1 MKSTGLYVSRLV
13 SFLSHQIREFQRGF
27 RDSLAESEALQP
39 GYARRVRTLLPIY
52 VVLVATMIG
61 TLLFGFSS
69 AQAAS
74 ADDVSKVVTCMQTH
88 TCKNVIARKTYG
100 EGFVGEQIVFRV
112 GGKRYT
118 LYWPG
123 SLWSDGGEVIPKE
136 KQWLAVW
143 VRPEGTAS
151 RELIET
157 CSDWALDGTANNG
170 ITGSPVSEL
179 LFEDNTDKDDGQ
191 GTNGPEYRERWQKVY
206 DEAIAAAVK
215 RLL

>member
-1 MKSTGLYVSRLV
+1 MKMIGSYVSRFFA
-13 SFLSHQIREFQRGF
+13 SLSRALREFQRGF
-27 RDSLAESEALQP
+27 RDSLAESEAIQP
-39 GYARRVRTLLPIY
+39 GYTRRVKTLLPIY

-74 ADDVSKVVTCMQTH
+74 AKDVAKVVACMQTH
-88 TCKNVIARKTYG
+88 ACKNVMAKKTYDGSG
-100 EGFVGEQIVFRV
+100 ELVVFRV

-123 SLWSDGGEVIPKE
+123 NVWSADGEVISQE

-143 VRPEGTAS
+143 VRPEGTTS
-151 RELIET
+151 PELVET

-170 ITGSPVSEL
+170 ITGSPVREL
-179 LFEDNTDKDDGQ
+179 LFEDNVDKNDGS
-191 GTNGPEYRERWQKVY
+191 GSIGPEHRQYWQKVY
-206 DEAIAAAVK
+206 DEAIAAAIK
-215 RLL
+215 SLL